1 MSCSCMLDRRLSI
14 RQYGLLMQT
23 DKKTPPSLETLTG
36 LCKRRGF
43 IFQSSEI
50 YNGLNGFWDFGP
62 LGTELKN
69 NLRDAWWQDMVRNP
83 PLGPDGEMLD
93 IVGLDSAIIQN
104 PLVWKASG
112 HLGGFNDP
120 MADCRESK
128 ARYRA
133 DHLMVYLPTSGEGTA
148 YAFLEGEPAVAEK
161 RIRKAK
167 SDTANFSVVPFTDL
181 PLDQIATVWG
191 PDATKAGTLTEPRQF
206 NLMFKTFIG
215 AMSGEGEDNTA
226 YLRPETAQGIFIN
239 YKNVVDTMRVK
250 LPFGIA
256 QVGKS
261 FRNEVTPRNF
271 IFRSREFEQMEMEW
285 FCHPDEAS
293 KWYSFWVEARLQ
305 WWASLGVDMRNLRR
319 RDHDEDE
326 LAHYSTACA
335 DVEYQYG
342 FTAPGFGELEGIAH
356 RGNFDLTQHQEASG
370 VKLEYFNQETNERV
384 LPHVIEPASGL
395 TRGVLVLLNEAYTEE
410 FVPKGD
416 TGGEALLAE
425 PGSDAPEGYEKRI
438 VLKFSPRLAP
448 IKVAVF
454 PLLKNRE
461 ELVKKAKDIF
471 AELRKT
477 WPAFYDQAGAI
488 GRRYRRQDEIG
499 TPFCVTIDF
508 DSLED
513 DTVTVRDRDSMRQY
527 RIPVSELKS
536 WLFEH
541 INE

>member
-1 MSCSCMLDRRLSI
+1 
-14 RQYGLLMQT
+14 MQT
-23 DKKTPPSLETLTG
+23 EEKHPVSLETLTT

-50 YNGLNGFWDFGP
+50 YGGLNGFWDFGP

-69 NLRDAWWQDMVRNP
+69 NLRDAWWRDMVRNP
-83 PLGPDGEMLD
+83 PPGPDGEMLD

-104 PLVWKASG
+104 PDVWKASG
-112 HLGGFNDP
+112 HLSGFNDP
-120 MADCRESK
+120 MADCKQSK
-128 ARYRA
+128 SRYRA
-133 DHLMVYLPTSGEGTA
+133 DHLFVLMPPDADSTGYA
-148 YAFLEGEPAVAEK
+148 YLEGEEAAARKKVQK
-161 RIRKAK
+161 KAK
-167 SDTANFSVVPFTDL
+167 ADPDTYEVKPFPEVAGTDL
-181 PLDQIATVWG
+181 ARIQG
-191 PDATKAGTLTEPRQF
+191 PDATEPGTLTEPRQF

-215 AMSGEGEDNTA
+215 ALSGEGDENTA

-239 YKNVVDTMRVK
+239 YKNVIDTMRVK

-285 FCHPDEAS
+285 FCHPDEAE
-293 KWYSFWVEARLQ
+293 KWYNFWVETRLN
-305 WWASLGVDMRNLRR
+305 WWASLGIDLRNLRR
-319 RDHDEDE
+319 REHDDDE

-342 FTAPGFGELEGIAH
+342 FTDPGFGELEGIAH
-356 RGNFDLTQHQEASG
+356 RGNFDLTQHQESSG
-370 VKLEYFNQETNERV
+370 TKLEYMIQETGERV

-416 TGGEALLAE
+416 TEGGPLPAA
-425 PGSDAPEGYEKRI
+425 PGEDAPEGYEKRT
-438 VLKFSPRLAP
+438 VMKFAPRLAP

-454 PLLKNRE
+454 PLLKNRP
-461 ELVKKAKDIF
+461 ELVQKAKEIHAD
-471 AELRKT
+471 LRKI
-477 WPAFYDQAGAI
+477 WPVFYDQAGAI

-499 TPFCVTIDF
+499 TPYCVTIDF

-513 DTVTVRDRDSMRQY
+513 DSVTVRERDSMEQERV
-527 RIPVSELKS
+527 PVSELTS
-536 WLFEH
+536 WLMAKGLSL
-541 INE
+541 

>member
-1 MSCSCMLDRRLSI
+1 
-14 RQYGLLMQT
+14 MQT
-23 DKKTPPSLETLTG
+23 ENTHEVSLETLTG

-50 YNGLNGFWDFGP
+50 YGGLNGFWDFGP

-69 NLRDAWWQDMVRNP
+69 NLRDTWWRDMVRNP
-83 PLGPDGEMLD
+83 PIGPDGEMLD

-104 PLVWKASG
+104 PSVWEASG
-112 HLGGFNDP
+112 HLSGFNDP
-120 MADCRESK
+120 MADCRQSK
-128 ARYRA
+128 NRYRA
-133 DHLMVYLPTSGEGTA
+133 DHLLVLMPPEGQEGEGF
-148 YAFLEGEPAVAEK
+148 AFLEGNDSAARK
-161 RIRKAK
+161 RVKKVGKADP
-167 SDTANFSVVPFTDL
+167 DTYQTIPFTDINL
-181 PLDQIATVWG
+181 EDIARIWG
-191 PDATKAGTLTEPRQF
+191 PDANEAGTLTEPRQF

-215 AMSGEGEDNTA
+215 ALSGEGDDNTA

-285 FCHPDEAS
+285 FCHPDEAE
-293 KWYSFWVEARLQ
+293 KWYNFWVETRLN

-335 DVEYQYG
+335 DVEYKYG

-356 RGNFDLTQHQEASG
+356 RGNFDLTQHQEASKT
-370 VKLEYFNQETNERV
+370 KLEYLIPETGERV

-395 TRGVLVLLNEAYTEE
+395 TRGVLVLLNEAYCEE

-416 TGGEALLAE
+416 TGGDPIPAK
-425 PGSDAPEGYEKRI
+425 PGSQAPEGYETR
-438 VLKFSPRLAP
+438 VVMKFAPRLAP

-461 ELVKKAKDIF
+461 ELVSKARAIH

-477 WPAFYDQAGAI
+477 WPVYYDQAGAI

-499 TPFCVTIDF
+499 TPYCVTIDF
-508 DSLED
+508 DTLED
-513 DTVTVRDRDSMRQY
+513 DTVTIRDRDSMAQERV
-527 RIPVSELKS
+527 PVSELKT
-536 WLFEH
+536 WLFQKGLSD
-541 INE
+541 

>member
-1 MSCSCMLDRRLSI
+1 
-14 RQYGLLMQT
+14 MQT
-23 DKKTPPSLETLTG
+23 EQKTPASLETLTT

-83 PLGPDGEMLD
+83 PMGPDGEMLD

-104 PLVWKASG
+104 PKVWKASG

-133 DHLMVYLPTSGEGTA
+133 DHLMVYVPVSGEGTA
-148 YAFLEGEPAVAEK
+148 YAFVEGEPSAAEK
-161 RIRKAK
+161 RIRKNEK
-167 SDTANFSVVPFTDL
+167 SDPSAYSVVPFTG
-181 PLDQIATVWG
+181 LDPARIPGVWG
-191 PDATKAGTLTEPRQF
+191 PDASKPGTLTEPRQF

-215 AMSGEGEDNTA
+215 ALSGEGDENTA

-285 FCHPDEAS
+285 FCHPDEAT
-293 KWYSFWVEARLQ
+293 KWYNFWVETRLQ

-319 RDHDEDE
+319 RDHDPDE

-384 LPHVIEPASGL
+384 IPHVIEPASGL

-410 FVPKGD
+410 YVPKGD
-416 TGGEALLAE
+416 TGGGPLPAR
-425 PGSDAPEGYEKRI
+425 PGQPPPDGYETRV
-438 VLKFSPRLAP
+438 VLKFAPRLAP
-448 IKVAVF
+448 VKVAVF
-454 PLLKNRE
+454 PLLKNRP
-461 ELVKKAKDIF
+461 ELVDTAKDLF
-471 AELRKT
+471 ADLRRT
-477 WPAFYDQAGAI
+477 WPAYYDQAGAI

-499 TPFCVTIDF
+499 TPFCVTVDF
-508 DSLED
+508 DTLED
-513 DTVTVRDRDSMRQY
+513 QTVTVRDRDSMSQQ
-527 RIPVSELKS
+527 RIKISELRA
-536 WLFEH
+536 WLH
-541 INE
+541 SKLD

>member
-1 MSCSCMLDRRLSI
+1 
-14 RQYGLLMQT
+14 MQT
-23 DKKTPPSLETLTG
+23 EQKTPASLETLTA

-104 PLVWKASG
+104 PKVWEASG
-112 HLGGFNDP
+112 HLSGFNDP
-120 MADCRESK
+120 MADCRETK

-133 DHLMVYLPTSGEGTA
+133 DHLLVYVPNSGEGTA
-148 YAFLEGEPAVAEK
+148 FSFLEGEPAVAEK
-161 RIRKAK
+161 RISKK
-167 SDTANFSVVPFTDL
+167 TKTKPSDYTVIPFTELALDL
-181 PLDQIATVWG
+181 IPTVWG
-191 PDATKAGTLTEPRQF
+191 PDATEPGTLTEPRQF

-215 AMSGEGEDNTA
+215 AMSGEGEDSTA

-239 YKNVVDTMRVK
+239 YKNVMDTMRVK

-256 QVGKS
+256 QIGKS

-285 FCHPDEAS
+285 FCHPNDAT
-293 KWYSFWVEARLQ
+293 KWYEFWVEARLQ

-319 RDHDEDE
+319 REHDEDE

-335 DVEYQYG
+335 DVEYKYG

-370 VKLEYFNQETNERV
+370 IKLEYFDQETNEKV

-410 FVPKGD
+410 LIPKGD
-416 TGGEALLAE
+416 TQGGVLLAE
-425 PGSDAPEGYEKRI
+425 PGQQAPEGYEKRT
-438 VLKFSPRLAP
+438 VLKFAPRMAP

-461 ELVKKAKDIF
+461 ELVSKAKGVF
-471 AELRKT
+471 ADLRKT
-477 WPAFYDQAGAI
+477 WPAFYDQTGAI
-488 GRRYRRQDEIG
+488 GRRYRRQDEVG

-513 DTVTVRDRDSMRQY
+513 DSVTVRDRDSMEQE
-527 RIPVSELKS
+527 RIQLSELRA
-536 WLFEH
+536 WLH
-541 INE
+541 RKLD

>member
-1 MSCSCMLDRRLSI
+1 
-14 RQYGLLMQT
+14 MQT
-23 DKKTPPSLETLTG
+23 EHKTPASLETLTA

-50 YNGLNGFWDFGP
+50 YNGINGFWDFGP

-69 NLRDAWWQDMVRNP
+69 NLRDAWWHDMVRNP
-83 PLGPDGEMLD
+83 PLGPDSEMLD
-93 IVGLDSAIIQN
+93 IVGVDSAIIQN
-104 PLVWKASG
+104 PKVWQASG

-120 MADCRESK
+120 MADCRETK

-133 DHLMVYLPTSGEGTA
+133 DHLFVYVPASGEGDA
-148 YAFLEGEPAVAEK
+148 FAFLEGEPAVAEK
-161 RIRKAK
+161 RIKKQAK
-167 SDTANFSVVPFTDL
+167 SDPSAYKVVPFNE
-181 PLDQIATVWG
+181 LDVELIPSVWG
-191 PDATKAGTLTEPRQF
+191 PDATEAGTLTEPREF

-215 AMSGEGEDNTA
+215 ALSGEGEESTA
-226 YLRPETAQGIFIN
+226 YLRPETAQGIFTN
-239 YKNVVDTMRVK
+239 YKNVLDTMRVK

-285 FCHPDEAS
+285 FCHPDDAT
-293 KWYSFWVEARLQ
+293 KWYNFWVEARLQ

-370 VKLEYFNQETNERV
+370 IKLDYFDPETNERV
-384 LPHVIEPASGL
+384 IPHVIEPASGL

-410 FVPKGD
+410 FIPKGD
-416 TGGEALLAE
+416 TPGGVLLAE
-425 PGSDAPEGYEKRI
+425 PGSARAPEGYEKRV
-438 VLKFSPRLAP
+438 VLKFAPRLAP
-448 IKVAVF
+448 MKVAIF
-454 PLLKNRE
+454 PLLKNRK
-461 ELVKKAKDIF
+461 ELTDKAKELYAD
-471 AELRKT
+471 LRKT
-477 WPAFYDQAGAI
+477 WPCFYDQAGAI

-499 TPFCVTIDF
+499 TPFCVTVDF
-508 DSLED
+508 DTLED
-513 DTVTVRDRDSMRQY
+513 DTVTIRDRDSMEQQRMP
-527 RIPVSELKS
+527 ISEVRA
-536 WLFEH
+536 WLH
-541 INE
+541 PKLV

>member
-1 MSCSCMLDRRLSI
+1 MK
-14 RQYGLLMQT
+14 T
-23 DKKTPPSLETLTG
+23 EHKTPVSLETLTA

-83 PLGPDGEMLD
+83 PLGPDGEMID
-93 IVGLDSAIIQN
+93 IVGLDSSIIQN
-104 PLVWKASG
+104 PKVWAASG

-128 ARYRA
+128 SRYRA
-133 DHLMVYLPTSGEGTA
+133 DHLMVYVPESGEGTA
-148 YAFLEGEPAVAEK
+148 FAFLEGEPSVAEK
-161 RIRKAK
+161 RIKKKAK
-167 SDTANFSVVPFTDL
+167 SDPSAYKVVPYNE
-181 PLDQIATVWG
+181 LDPALIPTVWG
-191 PDATKAGTLTEPRQF
+191 PDAQEPGTLTEPRQF

-215 AMSGEGEDNTA
+215 AMAGEGDENTA

-250 LPFGIA
+250 LPFGIG
-256 QVGKS
+256 QIGKS

-271 IFRSREFEQMEMEW
+271 IFRSREFEQMELEW
-285 FCHPDEAS
+285 FCHPDEAT
-293 KWYSFWVEARLQ
+293 KWYDFWVQTRLD
-305 WWASLGVDMRNLRR
+305 WWESLGVDMRNLRR

-356 RGNFDLTQHQEASG
+356 RGNYDLSQHQEASG
-370 VKLEYFNQETNERV
+370 TKLEYFDQETNEKFI
-384 LPHVIEPASGL
+384 PHVIEPSSGL
-395 TRGVLVLLNEAYTEE
+395 SRGVLVLLNEAYTEE
-410 FVPKGD
+410 FVPKGN
-416 TGGEALLAE
+416 TEGGPLLAE
-425 PGSDAPEGYEKRI
+425 PGTRPPEGYESRV
-438 VLKFSPRLAP
+438 VLKFAPRLAP
-448 IKVAVF
+448 IKVAIF

-461 ELVKKAKDIF
+461 ELVNKAKDLY
-471 AELRKT
+471 ADLRKT
-477 WPAFYDQAGAI
+477 WPVFYDQTGAI

-499 TPFCVTIDF
+499 TPYCVTVDF

-513 DTVTVRDRDSMRQY
+513 DTVTIRDRDSMEQH
-527 RIPVSELKS
+527 RIPITELRS
-536 WLFEH
+536 WLQSKLV
-541 INE
+541 

>member
-1 MSCSCMLDRRLSI
+1 
-14 RQYGLLMQT
+14 MQT
-23 DKKTPPSLETLTG
+23 DKNQNVSLETLTA

-69 NLRDAWWQDMVRNP
+69 NLRDAWWRDMVRNP

-104 PLVWKASG
+104 PAVWKASG

-120 MADCRESK
+120 MADCRQSK

-133 DHLMVYLPTSGEGTA
+133 DHLMVLIPPSGEGDRFA
-148 YAFLEGEPAVAEK
+148 YMEGDDSAARKRVRKIAKGDPDAYTVA
-161 RIRKAK
+161 
-167 SDTANFSVVPFTDL
+167 PYTDI
-181 PLDQIATVWG
+181 PKEDIPRVWG
-191 PDATKAGTLTEPRQF
+191 PDANEAGTLTEPRQF

-215 AMSGEGEDNTA
+215 AMSGEGEENTA

-239 YKNVVDTMRVK
+239 YKNVMDTMRVK

-285 FCHPDEAS
+285 FCHPDDS
-293 KWYSFWVEARLQ
+293 KKWYEFWVETRLN

-319 RDHDEDE
+319 REHDPDE

-335 DVEYQYG
+335 DVEYRYC
-342 FTAPGFGELEGIAH
+342 FTTPGFGELEGIAH

-384 LPHVIEPASGL
+384 VPHVIEPASGL
-395 TRGVLVLLNEAYTEE
+395 TRGVLVLLNEAFAEE
-410 FVPKGD
+410 FVPKGNQEGD
-416 TGGEALLAE
+416 AAAGPIPAE
-425 PGSDAPEGYEKRI
+425 PGAHPPEGYEKRS
-438 VLKFSPRLAP
+438 VMKFAPRLAP

-461 ELVKKAKDIF
+461 ELVDKARDVF
-471 AELRKT
+471 ADLRKT
-477 WPAFYDQAGAI
+477 WPAFYDQSGAI

-499 TPFCVTIDF
+499 TPFCVTVDF
-508 DSLED
+508 DTLED
-513 DTVTVRDRDSMRQY
+513 DTVTVRDRDSMRQE
-527 RIPVSELKS
+527 RVAVADLRA
-536 WLFEH
+536 WLRGKG
-541 INE
+541 I